1 MEEKTVAR
9 AYTNLE
15 DKYMNKS
22 LTTKQQLMQCLYVIR
37 KSEGILL
44 NSQLVEFSSIITYLS
59 KTDLKIEDN
68 DQVLFLL
75 CSFLSSYKNFK
86 DTLINGRGELFFE
99 EVK

>member
-1 MEEKTVAR
+1 MKEKTVAR
-9 AYTNLE
+9 AYTKLE

-37 KSEGILL
+37 KSESILL

-86 DTLINGRGELFFE
+86 DTLIYGRGELFFE